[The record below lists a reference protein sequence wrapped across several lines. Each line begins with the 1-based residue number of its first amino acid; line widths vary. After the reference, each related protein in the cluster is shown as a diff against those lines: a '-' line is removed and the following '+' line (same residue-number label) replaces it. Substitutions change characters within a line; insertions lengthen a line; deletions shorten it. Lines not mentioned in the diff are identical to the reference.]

1 MSNQLPNQQQTKAKG
16 IVDIVFL
23 LDVTGSMQPC
33 IDALKENIAS
43 FIDFLTTKD
52 ANNSCPV
59 KDWRAKAV
67 GYRDFSCDKEP
78 FVDNSFVRDPA
89 ALRSQLSTLT
99 AVGGDDEPESALDA
113 IYKVSTMGQTEK
125 GAQEDPSK
133 WRYRSSAARVVILFT
148 DASCHETM
156 SLPEASGGGMQDV
169 FNVIMANRIVLNI
182 FAPDMPCYN
191 ELSKV
196 QKSEYEA
203 IPFDSADG
211 AGAQKALAAYTK
223 DRDNFKQVLKAL
235 AASVSKSAEAET
247 PAV

>member
-1 MSNQLPNQQQTKAKG
+1 MSNLQQTKAKG

-23 LDVTGSMQPC
+23 MDVTGSMQTC
-33 IDALKENIAS
+33 IDSLKENIAS

-67 GYRDFSCDKEP
+67 GYRDYKYDKQP
-78 FVDNSFVRDPA
+78 FVDHPFVRDPA
-89 ALRSQLSTLT
+89 VLRTQLSKLT
-99 AVGGDDEPESALDA
+99 ADGGEDEPESALDA

-125 GAQEDPSK
+125 GANEDPFK

-148 DASCHETM
+148 DASFHETM
-156 SLPEASGGGMQDV
+156 DLPEAVGGGIQDV

-203 IPFDSADG
+203 ISYDTADQF
-211 AGAQKALAAYTK
+211 GAQKALAEYTR
-223 DRDNFKQVLKAL
+223 DRENFKQVLKAL

>member
-1 MSNQLPNQQQTKAKG
+1 MSSQQQTKAKG

-23 LDVTGSMQPC
+23 MDVSGSMQPC

-67 GYRDFSCDKEP
+67 GYRDFNYDKEP
-78 FVDNSFVRDPA
+78 FIDNPFVRTPA
-89 ALRSQLSTLT
+89 ELRAQLAKMT
-99 AVGGDDEPESALDA
+99 AEGGEDEPESALDA
-113 IYKVSTMGQTEK
+113 IYKVSTMAQTEK
-125 GAQEDPSK
+125 GASDEDPFK

-156 SLPEASGGGMQDV
+156 ALPEARGGGMQDV
-169 FNVIMANRIVLNI
+169 FNAIMANRIILNI

-203 IPFDSADG
+203 IPYDSAEENG
-211 AGAQKALAAYTK
+211 APKALAAFTK
-223 DRDNFKQVLKAL
+223 DRENFKQVLKGL

-247 PAV
+247 PSV